1 MLPAPAKRSS
11 AFLPAL
17 WACILA
23 AAGFL
28 IGRLSVG
35 VSPSSK
41 ACPELGTDAQDPRLS
56 SLQSDDVQTRSSGID
71 ADGSWHP
78 VAKDWEE
85 IAERA
90 GLLQGRPLLPT
101 GYNGKSEYVIQP
113 FQVRAARCPLACAQ
127 MAGDLYIVR
136 TCAAYMLLRAVCQM
150 QLGWYA

>member
-11 AFLPAL
+11 AFVPAL

-28 IGRLSVG
+28 VGRLSVG

-56 SLQSDDVQTRSSGID
+56 LLQSVDVQTRSSGID

-113 FQVRAARCPLACAQ
+113 FQVRAVLCSLVCELTAGNVYIILTSAAR
-127 MAGDLYIVR
+127 MS
-136 TCAAYMLLRAVCQM
+136 LRAVCQI
-150 QLGWYA
+150 AA